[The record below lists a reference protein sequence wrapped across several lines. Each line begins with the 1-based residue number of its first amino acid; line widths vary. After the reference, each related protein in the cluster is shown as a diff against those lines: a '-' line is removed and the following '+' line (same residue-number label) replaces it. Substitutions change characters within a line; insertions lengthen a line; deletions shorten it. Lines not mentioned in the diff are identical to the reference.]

1 MSITLVTLT
10 KNGGPRLARLLNWAA
25 NRPFDE
31 VKVFVDSTTKDDS
44 FEMARAAGALAE
56 VVNVKTIDAAL
67 PYCWSTEHIKT
78 DWLLYLHDDELMGQ
92 WFDQDI
98 ERLMA
103 SPYDVYVLPRYNIV
117 DPPEGVHYNGPHHYI
132 PDRPWY
138 PDYAMRLFR
147 PGHLIGTGEL
157 HDNPKAAGRISV
169 ARPHIF
175 HFDLLD
181 HSREAR
187 EAKWRRYLRQGV
199 IEVSRKRGVSDD
211 HYRKWCLPEDYEHGI
226 AACDERL

>member
-10 KNGGPRLARLLNWAA
+10 KNGGKRLERLLAWAA

-31 VKVFVDSTTKDDS
+31 VKVFVDNTTRDNS
-44 FEMARAAGALAE
+44 YEMAKAAGAKAAFLE
-56 VVNVKTIDAAL
+56 VKTIDAAL
-67 PYCWSTEHIKT
+67 PYCCSTEHIET

-103 SPYDVYVLPRYNIV
+103 SPYDVYVLPRYNLV
-117 DPPEGVHYNGPHHYI
+117 EERHGLPEGRELRYI
-132 PDRPWY
+132 PNKPWY

-147 PGHLIGTGEL
+147 PGYLIGTGEL

-181 HSREAR
+181 HPRVAR
-187 EAKWRRYLRQGV
+187 EAKWHRYLKQGV
-199 IEVSRKRGVSDD
+199 VEVSRRRGLPDD
-211 HYRKWCLPEDYEHGI
+211 HYRQWSLPEEYPHGV
-226 AACDERL
+226 AVCDERL